1 MLFCDLYFF
10 AGTATHLYA
19 EVRKT
24 SFLHNTDILLPKV
37 TYGLSKMA
45 FFFNFLAAKKNPRDL
60 RKIEAIIQ
68 FVLEACI
75 E

>member
-24 SFLHNTDILLPKV
+24 SFYTDILLPKV

-45 FFFNFLAAKKNPRDL
+45 FFFQFSGCEKNPRDL

>member
-24 SFLHNTDILLPKV
+24 SFYTDILLPEV